1 MPIDSTA
8 ALLFRMGADTGD
20 AEANIERFRSLL
32 GKDLGD
38 MSSEFS
44 AWSTKVFGNLST
56 VSGAMTAL
64 GAATGAVVV
73 AAVGAIEKLANKHAE
88 YVAEVQR
95 GSIATGIS
103 TEHMSG
109 LKLMAEETGTS
120 YDSLVT
126 GLTRFASTIVKA
138 ATGSQQQM
146 QAFHLLGIS
155 QEQVKAGEKDMM
167 PLLELVADRYQHLG
181 SQVDKTA
188 IARELFSRG
197 GAALVRMLSLGAQ
210 GIKDFDREA
219 ARLGLTVTTQDVV
232 AMEQYNETIKATTAL
247 NEAMADQLGKKLLP
261 LSEYFKMGILGVAIA
276 FKDLKHLLKGDFW
289 EVYNED
295 VFEAAASINT
305 LSHALANLP
314 KGGNPLGDPDDAK
327 QAKEDY
333 RGISDVLDEIMSKQS
348 DLAGPVA
355 KAADEAQKLRDK
367 LEEARDKL
375 RELHEQ
381 GKISEAD
388 FQAQMQDSRIAAV
401 LLPDVIAGMAK
412 KAGDAVL
419 AAVKETGTQLQQE
432 LLKQG
437 PQTLAVKLAEW
448 DAETAARRAKI
459 VQQGKEQGA
468 DETANLALLDQVYAA
483 GVKKLWDDAGAAEIK
498 SNEEIQAK
506 IAAQTAQ
513 TFYAKR
519 AAWDREVDEMAA
531 TFAKEGTLT
540 DEKQKELAAL
550 RKAGLDKID
559 AEQKAAYD
567 TEMARLGEQLAR
579 IEREHMT
586 SAQRIQAE
594 YEADAAKYS
603 AAEQKKTLA
612 LTASVYQRAAIL
624 AQFAAIQ
631 KGLLDKEQAD
641 LQQLAN
647 SQGWQGVFG
656 AKFAEM
662 IRGNEALSKEWATA
676 QNQSLLMVKVALES
690 MKEMSQQAFQEM
702 AQGMGGAIAHSL
714 VYSQSIGKAM
724 EAALKATLESLSA
737 QALVHSIYS
746 LALGFLDLAEGNV
759 PGATAAFEAAAL
771 FAAVGVAAGIAGRAI
786 PSGGAAGAGG
796 AASANGGASTG
807 GAGGSGQDQSGRY
820 GTAAGAPAGG
830 PHVTVNVYGHVFGT
844 SGVQQLASTLN
855 DAVLNQGVTLT
866 ATNTTTGRQVQQ

>member
-1 MPIDSTA
+1 
-8 ALLFRMGADTGD
+8 
-20 AEANIERFRSLL
+20 
-32 GKDLGD
+32 
-38 MSSEFS
+38 
-44 AWSTKVFGNLST
+44 
-56 VSGAMTAL
+56 
-64 GAATGAVVV
+64 
-73 AAVGAIEKLANKHAE
+73 
-88 YVAEVQR
+88 
-95 GSIATGIS
+95 
-103 TEHMSG
+103 
-109 LKLMAEETGTS
+109 
-120 YDSLVT
+120 
-126 GLTRFASTIVKA
+126 
-138 ATGSQQQM
+138 
-146 QAFHLLGIS
+146 
-155 QEQVKAGEKDMM
+155 VKAGEKDML
-167 PLLELVADRYQHLG
+167 PLLEQVADRFRGLSSNTQR
-181 SQVDKTA
+181 A
-188 IARELFSRG
+188 AEARELFGRG
-197 GAALVRMLSLGAQ
+197 GGAFVELLAQ
-210 GIKDFDREA
+210 GSAGLKQMA
-219 ARLGLTVTTQDVV
+219 AQAEEMGLVITERDVV
-232 AMEQYNETIKATTAL
+232 AMHEYKAASA
-247 NEAMADQLGKKLLP
+247 AMRAELQA
-261 LSEYFKMGILGVAIA
+261 VAIEVGREVLPA
-276 FKDLKHLLKGDFW
+276 LTDVAAAIVAIGEEVTSGHMMKDLAQGKFATEVAVNFGLAKVRIKEFAEALEHLGNVDLKPP
-289 EVYNED
+289 
-295 VFEAAASINT
+295 
-305 LSHALANLP
+305 LAE
-314 KGGNPLGDPDDAK
+314 
-327 QAKEDY
+327 KELENF
-333 RGISDVLDEIMSKQS
+333 RGVSEVLDEIMSKQS

-375 RELHEQ
+375 RELHERS
-381 GKISEAD
+381 KISEAD

-448 DAETAARRAKI
+448 DAETAARREKI
-459 VQQGKEQGA
+459 VQQGKELRA
-468 DETANLALLDQVYAA
+468 DETANLALLDQDYAA
-483 GVKKLWDDAGAAEIK
+483 GVKKIWDDAGAAELK
-498 SNEEIQAK
+498 ADREIQAK
-506 IAAQTAQ
+506 IAAETEQ
-513 TFYAKR
+513 TFSAKK
-519 AAWDREVDEMAA
+519 AAWNRQMDDDAA
-531 TFAKEGTLT
+531 EYVKLGHTAEQGM
-540 DEKQKELAAL
+540 EHVAAA